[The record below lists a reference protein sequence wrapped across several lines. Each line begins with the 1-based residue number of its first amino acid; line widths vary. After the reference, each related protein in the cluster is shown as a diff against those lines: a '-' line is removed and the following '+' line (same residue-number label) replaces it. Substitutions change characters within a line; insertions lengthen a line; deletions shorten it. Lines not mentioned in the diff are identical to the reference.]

1 MLSVFGFLS
10 LLAALADT
18 VCQLLGVSITGT
30 AWSPVVFFA
39 LGVLLCLLEVPQRG
53 GSLR

>member
-18 VCQLLGVSITGT
+18 VCQLLGLSITGT
-30 AWSPVVFFA
+30 AWSPVVLFA
-39 LGVLLCLLEVPQRG
+39 LGVLLCLLEVPQHG